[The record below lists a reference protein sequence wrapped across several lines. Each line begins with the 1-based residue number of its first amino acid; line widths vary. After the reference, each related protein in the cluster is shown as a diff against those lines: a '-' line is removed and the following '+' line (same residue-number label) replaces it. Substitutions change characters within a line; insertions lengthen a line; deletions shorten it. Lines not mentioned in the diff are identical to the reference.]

1 MKSFTIIP
9 GVISLI
15 CPIILSACQ
24 DDSTLE
30 ALTEK
35 GVDKTVLYDAA
46 SRSIDDE
53 DILYKLQT
61 DQIGMLINGIQRVGD
76 QYVLTITQEDAHEL
90 GIPDSTYSIVQ
101 SIVIN
106 YNSSL

>member
-1 MKSFTIIP
+1 M
-9 GVISLI
+9 
-15 CPIILSACQ
+15 LSACQ
-24 DDSTLE
+24 DDSTLD

-35 GVDKTVLYDAA
+35 GVDKTILQEVV

-61 DQIGMLINGIQRVGD
+61 DHIGMLINGIQKVD
-76 QYVLTITQEDAHEL
+76 NQYVLTITKDDAHEL
-90 GIPDSTYSIVQ
+90 GISDSTYSIVQ